1 MKGKVFGL
9 LLCGLLLFCAAA
21 LSESAHPVL
30 TPAQG
35 DNELWGYKNEAGEW
49 VFEPQWC
56 YAGIFRDGVAAVEW
70 DRTEENYYYTY
81 GILRDDGTWILPR
94 GGYELY
100 DRFYY
105 KDDLD
110 MANPEDKE
118 LIGGR
123 KNGFIEI
130 WSPLGEEQAAGFY
143 CIPTDTLVMP
153 YWNELVFN
161 LATYTDNALIPVC
174 DPETYLWGYVDWYG
188 EVVIPCQYEDASCFV
203 GGYAAVSSDTGVIDL
218 KGDPVDVKIT
228 LESVEEIRKEELQ
241 VTLAARV
248 RIDSNGT
255 GPVKSFHFFEDTPIG
270 FSQEPMADAVWFNE
284 VTWHSYYTSE
294 LLPDGIHTL
303 LLTSPWG
310 IDYARYIE
318 KGNLCGEVNCGAWVE
333 VEIALS
339 E

>member
-1 MKGKVFGL
+1 MKTVKDKQILVGADFAGFPLKEAVV
-9 LLCGLLLFCAAA
+9 
-21 LSESAHPVL
+21 AHLVE
-30 TPAQG
+30 QG
-35 DNELWGYKNEAGEW
+35 WEVTDVGYRA
-49 VFEPQWC
+49 
-56 YAGIFRDGVAAVEW
+56 DS
-70 DRTEENYYYTY
+70 D
-81 GILRDDGTWILPR
+81 
-94 GGYELY
+94 
-100 DRFYY
+100 
-105 KDDLD
+105 
-110 MANPEDKE
+110 PEDKE

-123 KNGFIEI
+123 EAGLLWIVT
-130 WSPLGEEQAAGFY
+130 SAPGEELMGLYF
-143 CIPTDTLVMP
+143 IPTDTLMMP
-153 YWNELVFN
+153 CWAEVLFSMEPE
-161 LATYTDNALIPVC
+161 DNVIFPVC

-188 EVVIPCQYEDASCFV
+188 EVVIPCQYEYADCFT

-228 LESVEEIRKEELQ
+228 LESVEEIHKEGLQ
-241 VTLAARV
+241 VVLAARV
-248 RIDSNGT
+248 RIDSNGA

-270 FSQEPMADAVWFNE
+270 FSQEPMADGVWFNE

-310 IDYARYIE
+310 IDYAKYIE